1 MAIGMKTD
9 TILLPSLSPF
19 NFSHSL
25 TLLVTNQF
33 ASFEFEKMSTLKGCP
48 FTQSLSILSSTYH
61 EVLELKLSGRNAD
74 KKRRF
79 MEEIG
84 DAFVFWPKPE
94 DQIANIHWITE
105 KVRDFQKNIY
115 FCFLDYTLAF
125 DCVDHNKLWKIL
137 KGGQQTT
144 LPSSWETCMQ
154 VKKQQLEPDMEQR
167 TGSKLGKEYIR
178 LYTITVLI

>member
-48 FTQSLSILSSTYH
+48 FTQSLSILSITYH

-74 KKRRF
+74 KKRLF

-84 DAFVFWPKPE
+84 DAFVF
-94 DQIANIHWITE
+94 
-105 KVRDFQKNIY
+105 
-115 FCFLDYTLAF
+115 
-125 DCVDHNKLWKIL
+125 
-137 KGGQQTT
+137 
-144 LPSSWETCMQ
+144 
-154 VKKQQLEPDMEQR
+154 
-167 TGSKLGKEYIR
+167 
-178 LYTITVLI
+178 